1 MLEFLNLKGVTVIA
15 SFCHH
20 YFHSLAWQSC
30 LVGAFQP
37 GIPSRVRG
45 LDRFSIGGK
54 NFRVVLRRWPQNI
67 VRIAV

>member
-1 MLEFLNLKGVTVIA
+1 MLESLTFGVITVIA
-15 SFCHH
+15 SLCYR
-20 YFHSLAWQSC
+20 YFHSLAWRSC
-30 LVGAFQP
+30 LVGAFRP